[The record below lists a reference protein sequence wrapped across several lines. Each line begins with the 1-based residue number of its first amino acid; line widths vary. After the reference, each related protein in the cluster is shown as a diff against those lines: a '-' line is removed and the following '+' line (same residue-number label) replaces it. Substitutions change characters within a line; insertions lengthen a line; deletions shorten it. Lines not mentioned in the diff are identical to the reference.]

1 MEQFLSS
8 RLKNLS
14 ESQTMA
20 MTQKARDLNAKGID
34 VISLSVGEPDFNTP
48 DYVKEAAKQGID
60 QNYSYYT
67 PVEGYMDLREA
78 IAKKLKDEN
87 QLNYTPQQIIVS
99 NGAKHSL
106 SNVFLAL
113 IDPGDEV
120 IIPAPYWVSYAELV
134 KLSEGVNV
142 IIDTDLKSNFKITP
156 AQLEAAITPK
166 TKALMLCSPCNPTG
180 SVYSAEELK
189 ALADVL
195 AKHPGIFVIS
205 DEIYEYI
212 NFAGKH
218 ASIAHNS
225 NIFDRCIIINGVSK
239 GAAMTGWRIG
249 YMAAP
254 LWLTKACAKLQGQ
267 QTSNASSIAQRAS
280 LVAMSGDNP
289 FTQDMVKAF
298 RRRRDLL
305 VKGLSEIPGIKCNT
319 PDGAFYVFPDVTA
332 FYGKSDGSVTI
343 NDDMDMAL
351 YLLDKAFVATVPGGA
366 FGDPRCIRLSY
377 ATSDENLEK
386 AIKNIK
392 GALSVLK

>member
-1 MEQFLSS
+1 MEQFLSA
-8 RLKNLS
+8 RLNNLS

-20 MTQKARDLNAKGID
+20 MTQKARDLKAQGVD
-34 VISLSVGEPDFNTP
+34 VISLSVGEPDFFTP
-48 DYVKEAAKQGID
+48 DHVKAAAKEAID
-60 QNYSYYT
+60 KNFSFYT

-78 IAKKLKDEN
+78 IAKKLKEEN
-87 QLNYTPQQIIVS
+87 NLSYTAQQIIVS

-106 SNVFLAL
+106 SNAFLAL

-142 IIDTDLKSNFKITP
+142 IIDTNLDTNFKITP
-156 AQLEAAITPK
+156 EQLEAAITPK
-166 TKALMLCSPCNPTG
+166 TKALVLCSPCNPTG
-180 SVYSAEELK
+180 SVYSAAELK

-195 AKHPGIFVIS
+195 AKYPRIFVIS

-212 NFAGKH
+212 NFVGKH
-218 ASIAHNS
+218 ASIAENA
-225 NIFDRCIIINGVSK
+225 NIFDRCVIINGVSK
-239 GAAMTGWRIG
+239 AAAMTGWRIG

-280 LVAMSGDNP
+280 MVALTGNNP
-289 FTQDMVKAF
+289 FTKGMVEAF
-298 RRRRDLL
+298 HRRRDLL
-305 VKGLSEIPGIKCNT
+305 VKGLSEIPGIKCNL

-332 FYGKSDGSVTI
+332 FYGKTDGETTI
-343 NDDMDMAL
+343 KDDMDMAL
-351 YLLDKAFVATVPGGA
+351 YLLAKAFVATVPGGA

-377 ATSDENLEK
+377 ATSDENLVT
-386 AIKNIK
+386 ALKNIK
-392 GALSVLK
+392 KALAALR

>member
-1 MEQFLSS
+1 
-8 RLKNLS
+8 
-14 ESQTMA
+14 MA
-20 MTQKARDLNAKGID
+20 MTQKARDLKAQGVD
-34 VISLSVGEPDFNTP
+34 VISLSVGEPDFFTP
-48 DYVKEAAKQGID
+48 DHVKDAAKEAID
-60 QNYSYYT
+60 KNFSFYT

-78 IAKKLKDEN
+78 IAKKLKEEN
-87 QLNYTPQQIIVS
+87 QLSYTAQQIIVS

-106 SNVFLAL
+106 SNAFLAL

-142 IIDTDLKSNFKITP
+142 IIDTNLDTNFKITP
-156 AQLEAAITPK
+156 QQLEAAITPK
-166 TKALMLCSPCNPTG
+166 TKALVLCSPCNPTG

-189 ALADVL
+189 GLADVL
-195 AKHPGIFVIS
+195 AKYPRIFIIS

-212 NFAGKH
+212 NFVGKH
-218 ASIAHNS
+218 ASIAENA
-225 NIFDRCIIINGVSK
+225 NIFDRCVIINGVSK
-239 GAAMTGWRIG
+239 AAAMTGWRIG

-280 LVAMSGDNP
+280 MVALTGNNP
-289 FTQDMVKAF
+289 FTQGMVEAF
-298 RRRRDLL
+298 RRRRNLL
-305 VKGLSEIPGIKCNT
+305 VKGLSEIPGIKCNL

-332 FYGKSDGSVTI
+332 FYGKTNGEYTI

-351 YLLDKAFVATVPGGA
+351 YLLAKAYVACVPGGA

-377 ATSDENLEK
+377 ATSDENLVT
-386 AIKNIK
+386 AINNIK
-392 GALSVLK
+392 KALAALR

>member
-1 MEQFLSS
+1 MEQFLSA
-8 RLKNLS
+8 RLNNLS

-20 MTQKARDLNAKGID
+20 MTQKARDLKAQGVD
-34 VISLSVGEPDFNTP
+34 VISLSVGEPDFFTP
-48 DYVKEAAKQGID
+48 DHVKDAAKEAID
-60 QNYSYYT
+60 KNFSFYT

-78 IAKKLKDEN
+78 IAKKLKEEN
-87 QLNYTPQQIIVS
+87 NLSYTAQQIIVS

-106 SNVFLAL
+106 SNAFLAL

-142 IIDTDLKSNFKITP
+142 IIDTDLDTNFKITP
-156 AQLEAAITPK
+156 EQLEAAITPK
-166 TKALMLCSPCNPTG
+166 TKALVLCSPCNPTG

-195 AKHPGIFVIS
+195 AKYPRIFIIA

-212 NFAGKH
+212 NFVGKH
-218 ASIAHNS
+218 ASIAENA
-225 NIFDRCIIINGVSK
+225 NVFDRCVIINGVSK
-239 GAAMTGWRIG
+239 AAAMTGWRIG

-280 LVAMSGDNP
+280 MVALTGNNP
-289 FTQDMVKAF
+289 FTQGMVEAF

-305 VKGLSEIPGIKCNT
+305 VKGLREIPGIKCNL

-332 FYGKSDGSVTI
+332 FYGKSDGETTI

-351 YLLDKAFVATVPGGA
+351 YLLAKAYVATVPGGA

-377 ATSDENLEK
+377 ATSDENLVTAIANIRK
-386 AIKNIK
+386 ALA
-392 GALSVLK
+392 ALR

>member
-1 MEQFLSS
+1 
-8 RLKNLS
+8 
-14 ESQTMA
+14 MA
-20 MTQKARDLNAKGID
+20 MTQKARDLKAQGVD
-34 VISLSVGEPDFNTP
+34 VISLSVGEPDFFTP
-48 DYVKEAAKQGID
+48 DHVKDAAKEAID
-60 QNYSYYT
+60 KNFSFYT

-78 IAKKLKDEN
+78 IAKKLREEN
-87 QLNYTPQQIIVS
+87 QLSYTAQQIIVS

-106 SNVFLAL
+106 SNAFLAL

-142 IIDTDLKSNFKITP
+142 IIDTNLDTNFKITP
-156 AQLEAAITPK
+156 QQLEAAITPK
-166 TKALMLCSPCNPTG
+166 TKALVLCSPCNPTG

-189 ALADVL
+189 GLADVL
-195 AKHPGIFVIS
+195 AKYPRIFVIS

-212 NFAGKH
+212 NFVGKH
-218 ASIAHNS
+218 ASIAENA
-225 NIFDRCIIINGVSK
+225 NIFDRCVIINGVSK
-239 GAAMTGWRIG
+239 AAAMTGWRIG

-280 LVAMSGDNP
+280 MVALTGNNP
-289 FTQDMVKAF
+289 FTQGMVEAF
-298 RRRRDLL
+298 RRRRNLL
-305 VKGLSEIPGIKCNT
+305 VKGLSEIPGIKCNL

-332 FYGKSDGSVTI
+332 FYGKTDGEYTI

-351 YLLDKAFVATVPGGA
+351 YLLAKAYVACVPGGA

-377 ATSDENLEK
+377 ATSDENLVT
-386 AIKNIK
+386 AINNIK
-392 GALSVLK
+392 KALAALR